1 MPWWAGVVVAP
12 VRIAADTAVQK
23 VRRAMIFDP
32 MYFVFMLPAI
42 AFVMFAQWKVTS
54 TFKKYSNVPTN
65 HRMTGAQVAQEILR
79 SNGIYD
85 VEVERVPGQLSDHY
99 DPRSKKLRLSE
110 PVYGSTSV
118 AAVGV
123 AAHEVGHAIQHA
135 QSYAPLKLRSAIV
148 PVANTGNMLGPI
160 MVIAGVLIGL
170 TGLAWLGVI
179 FFAAGTAF
187 ALVTLPVEFNASSR
201 AMAQLT
207 NIGAVDKTE
216 YGQARKVLNAAALTY
231 VAGFAAALLNLMY
244 YVMLVT
250 GMSRRD

>member
-1 MPWWAGVVVAP
+1 MF
-12 VRIAADTAVQK
+12 
-23 VRRAMIFDP
+23 FDP
-32 MYFVFMLPAI
+32 LYFVFMLPAI

-54 TFKKYSNVPTN
+54 TFKKFSEVPA
-65 HRMTGAQVAQEILR
+65 RGRKTGAQVAQEILNA
-79 SNGIYD
+79 NGLYD
-85 VEVERVPGQLSDHY
+85 VPVERVPGQLSDHY
-99 DPRSKKLRLSE
+99 DPRSRTLRLSE

-118 AAVGV
+118 AAIGV

-201 AMAQLT
+201 AMVQLT
-207 NIGAVDKTE
+207 NLGIVDRTE
-216 YGQARKVLNAAALTY
+216 YGQARKVLNAAAMTY
-231 VAGFAAALLNLMY
+231 IAGFAAALLNLIY
-244 YVMLVT
+244 YVTLVT
-250 GMSRRD
+250 GMGRRNE